1 MRMKYSLDNFFDEL
15 TPRELDEIM
24 PDNID
29 ISLSGKTLRGV
40 RKRVLKNAKIK
51 PRHLS
56 VKIAVPAACVAV
68 AAGVGGFA
76 IAEEAKEYN
85 SAVEFFEENGLSS
98 EGLSRDDLK
107 AVYRDITT
115 NSFTNGK
122 TAEVFRNSV
131 AGTEILQSE
140 PSPDELEFFWN
151 NNVNA
156 NAYAY
161 TKGTPVKYSIDYVGS
176 KRGDD
181 HEKVTVKCEKDGAV
195 LWTADF
201 PNFGTRWEDDDL
213 YVERAQFISG
223 KTAVIGSTCHYR
235 EITAD
240 SKSDGVTHSFLTL
253 IDDNGNKLWT
263 YSFDHGFDWEYVYRI
278 VENGDDL
285 ICLGVGDNDSLLVT
299 ELDKNGNE
307 INFNKAKIDG
317 IIDVRNTVKL
327 GNEYLAQIWTDS
339 GERLVKIDENG
350 NVTENYFYESDDC
363 DYSIVDMV
371 EFEGKVYLSACSF
384 PKGKGGAF
392 AYGEYST
399 LSDVIIVNR
408 NSYEP
413 CDITEPVRQFYTAV
427 LLVCDPNGGKP
438 ETFWSAKN
446 AVGGDLDVSEGKLI
460 WNVNSIVNA
469 EASPLN
475 CYFVMG
481 NCKVYRYTF
490 DTSGK
495 LTNCEDTGKYMP
507 FAR

>member
-1 MRMKYSLDNFFDEL
+1 MKYSLDNFFDEL
-15 TPRELDEIM
+15 TPDELDEIL
-24 PDNID
+24 PDNIEEN
-29 ISLSGKTLRGV
+29 LSGKTFRRI
-40 RKRVLKNAKIK
+40 RKSVLKNAKIK

-115 NSFTNGK
+115 NSFTTGK

-140 PSPDELEFFWN
+140 PSPDELEYFWN
-151 NNVNA
+151 NNVNTST
-156 NAYAY
+156 YAY
-161 TKGTPVKYSIDYVGS
+161 TKETPVKYSIDYVGS

-181 HEKVTVKCEKDGAV
+181 HEKVTVKCEKNGAV

-213 YVERAQFISG
+213 YIEQAQYISD

-235 EITAD
+235 VVTSG

-253 IDDNGNKLWT
+253 IDNSGNKLWT
-263 YSFDHGFDWEYVYRI
+263 HSFDHGFDWDYLYRV
-278 VENGDDL
+278 VENGDNL
-285 ICLGVGDNDSLLVT
+285 ICLGVCDNDCLFFT

-307 INFNKAKIDG
+307 IKFSKTKIDG
-317 IIDVRNTVKL
+317 IIGIKNAVKL
-327 GNEYLAQIWTDS
+327 GNEYLAQVWTDS

-363 DYSIVDMV
+363 DYSIVDMA
-371 EFEGKVYLSACSF
+371 EFEGKVYLSAYSF
-384 PKGKGGAF
+384 PKGESGA
-392 AYGEYST
+392 YSEHDS
-399 LSDVIIVNR
+399 LFEAIASR
-408 NSYEP
+408 NSDEP
-413 CDITEPVRQFYTAV
+413 WDNMLDITELVREYYTAV

-446 AVGGDLDVSEGKLI
+446 ALGGELDVSDGELI
-460 WNVNSIVNA
+460 WDVKSIVNA
-469 EASPLN
+469 GFMPYVSSCP
-475 CYFVMG
+475 FTG